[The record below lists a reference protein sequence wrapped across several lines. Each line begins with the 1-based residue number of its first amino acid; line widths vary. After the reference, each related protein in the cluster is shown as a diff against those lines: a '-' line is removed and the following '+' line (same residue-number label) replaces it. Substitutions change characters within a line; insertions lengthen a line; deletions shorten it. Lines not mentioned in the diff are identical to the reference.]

1 MITLTKIDNSA
12 VTINSDEIEIVETQ
26 HDTTVSLKSGKK
38 LIVKESADEIIA
50 KVIYFRQ
57 LCFANYFDNPDLKSV
72 NSL

>member
-1 MITLTKIDNSA
+1 MITLTKIDGSA
-12 VTINSDEIEIVETQ
+12 VTVNSDEIEIVETQ

-57 LCFANYFDNPDLKSV
+57 LCFANYLDEPDIKSTESV
-72 NSL
+72 